1 MKMKQIMAAAAAAGM
16 LTFGAVMGASA
27 AGIGYVNTN
36 ALMQAHP
43 KMEKARLDMR
53 AAAQKAEQDFAKQS
67 EGKTDAEKQQIAAE
81 LQKKLGEK
89 TAPSWDRSYRTSRKP
104 FSRYASRRAWT
115 SSLIRL
121 LSSTAAWT
129 SRPKWARCS
138 QNNFTAESRSPLG
151 GGGFSCADSGAAPGL
166 RQRDFTKRDAH
177 GAVSAALSER
187 L

>member
-89 TAPSWDRSYRTSRKP
+89 N
-104 FSRYASRRAWT
+104 
-115 SSLIRL
+115 SSLMGPIVQDIQKAIQQVRQQKGL
-121 LSSTAAWT
+121 DIVIDQAVAIDGGVDIT
-129 SRPKWARCS
+129 SEVGQMLAK
-138 QNNFTAESRSPLG
+138 
-151 GGGFSCADSGAAPGL
+151 
-166 RQRDFTKRDAH
+166 
-177 GAVSAALSER
+177 
-187 L
+187 